1 MLKNER
7 DVIIRKL
14 FGRHNLGAVPSGPL
28 SDDVALNL
36 MNRIKLRLAHLDKDL
51 QDKKVVL
58 SLYQPI
64 YIYLDMLCCFNLSV

>member
-7 DVIIRKL
+7 DVTIRKL
-14 FGRHNLGAVPSGPL
+14 FDRHNLGAVPSGPL

-58 SLYQPI
+58 SLYQTI
-64 YIYLDMLCCFNLSV
+64 YTYI